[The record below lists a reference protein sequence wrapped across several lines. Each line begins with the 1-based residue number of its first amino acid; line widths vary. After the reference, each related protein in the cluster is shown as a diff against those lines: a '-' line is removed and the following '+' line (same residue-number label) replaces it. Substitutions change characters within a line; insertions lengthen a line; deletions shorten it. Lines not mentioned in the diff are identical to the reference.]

1 MQKPLY
7 TDRALK
13 NQWINHLVSAH
24 DLVCGC
30 SEALKHTVQ
39 EICKKEP
46 EIKKCLTTEEDTPTA
61 GDAVDGL
68 SPGDLDLL
76 FADDT
81 GEDTG

>member
-30 SEALKHTVQ
+30 QDPLRHTAE
-39 EICKKEP
+39 EICSREP
-46 EIKKCLTTEEDTPTA
+46 EIKKWLTTTADGPTDT
-61 GDAVDGL
+61 DAVDGL

-81 GEDTG
+81 GDDTG